1 MKSKKRFVQKPKKVK
16 NKKARNNN
24 FLKMPKVTSLKGAVR
39 DPRRINVFIDGK
51 FSFSLTI
58 TELADSKL
66 HQGQILTEAE
76 IAELRNL
83 SGLGKLYQQ
92 TLEYCFS
99 RPHSKKEIIDYL
111 ERKRLRRDISWKRF
125 EEHQLKMQNDPEYA
139 ARVKEIHQHTKEQN
153 QKIREIDF
161 TENNTYE
168 YRGAQKSNLPAKPS
182 DRITSEMIESVVSRL
197 ESQNYINDRDFAHY
211 FVENRHQNKGISTKR
226 LIQELKTKGVSNEI
240 IEQTLID
247 DDSGHLVRDEEVEIE
262 KTIKKQLRKTSDRQ
276 KLIAYLARQGFSYDL
291 IKTKLDQF
299 LSLEEEY
306 F

>member
-1 MKSKKRFVQKPKKVK
+1 
-16 NKKARNNN
+16 
-24 FLKMPKVTSLKGAVR
+24 MPTVTSLRGAVR
-39 DPRRINVFIDGK
+39 DPHRINVFLDGK
-51 FSFSLTI
+51 FSFSLTL

-66 HQGQILTEAE
+66 HQGQVLTDPEVE
-76 IAELRNL
+76 RLRNL

-139 ARVKEIHQHTKEQN
+139 AKVKEIRRHTKDQN

-168 YRGAQKSNLPAKPS
+168 YRGTKKTNLPTKPA
-182 DRITSEMIESVVSRL
+182 DRITSEMIQEVVSRL
-197 ESQNYINDRDFAHY
+197 EAQNYINDQDFARY
-211 FVENRHQNKGISTKR
+211 FIENRHQNKGISTKR
-226 LIQELKTKGVSNEI
+226 LVQELKIKGIDSDI
-240 IEQTLID
+240 IEQAMFDQGTGNL
-247 DDSGHLVRDEEVEIE
+247 LRDEEVEIE
-262 KTIKKQLRKTSDRQ
+262 KMIKKQLRKTSDRQ
-276 KLIAYLARQGFSYDL
+276 KIIAYLARQGFSYDL

-299 LSLEEEY
+299 LSTEEEY

>member
-1 MKSKKRFVQKPKKVK
+1 
-16 NKKARNNN
+16 
-24 FLKMPKVTSLKGAVR
+24 MPTVTSLRGAVR
-39 DPRRINVFIDGK
+39 DPHRINVFLDGK
-51 FSFSLTI
+51 FSFSLTL

-66 HQGQILTEAE
+66 HQGQVLTDPEVE
-76 IAELRNL
+76 RLRNL

-139 ARVKEIHQHTKEQN
+139 ARVKEIRQHTKDQN

-168 YRGAQKSNLPAKPS
+168 YRGAKKTNLPTKPA
-182 DRITSEMIESVVSRL
+182 DRITPEMIQEVVSRL
-197 ESQNYINDRDFAHY
+197 ESQNYINDQDFARY
-211 FVENRHQNKGISTKR
+211 FIENRHQNKGISTKR
-226 LIQELKTKGVSNEI
+226 LIQELKIKGIDNNI
-240 IEQTLID
+240 IEQAMFDQGTGNL
-247 DDSGHLVRDEEVEIE
+247 LRDEEVEIE
-262 KTIKKQLRKTSDRQ
+262 KMIKKQLRKTSDRQ
-276 KLIAYLARQGFSYDL
+276 KIIAYLARQGFSYDL
-291 IKTKLDQF
+291 IKTKLDQY
-299 LSLEEEY
+299 LTTEEESTEKEY

>member
-1 MKSKKRFVQKPKKVK
+1 
-16 NKKARNNN
+16 
-24 FLKMPKVTSLKGAVR
+24 MPTVTSLRGAVR
-39 DPRRINVFIDGK
+39 DPHRINVFLDGK
-51 FSFSLTI
+51 FSFSLTL

-66 HQGQILTEAE
+66 HQGQVLTDPEVE
-76 IAELRNL
+76 RLRNL

-139 ARVKEIHQHTKEQN
+139 AKVKEIRRHTKDQN

-168 YRGAQKSNLPAKPS
+168 YGGTKKTNLPTKPA
-182 DRITSEMIESVVSRL
+182 DRITPEMIQEVVSRL
-197 ESQNYINDRDFAHY
+197 ESQNYINDQDFARY
-211 FVENRHQNKGISTKR
+211 FIENRHQNKGISTKR
-226 LIQELKTKGVSNEI
+226 LIQELKIKGIDSDI
-240 IEQTLID
+240 IEQAIFDQGTGNFL
-247 DDSGHLVRDEEVEIE
+247 RDEEVEIE
-262 KTIKKQLRKTSDRQ
+262 KMIKKQLRKTSDRQ
-276 KLIAYLARQGFSYDL
+276 KIIAYLARQGFSYDL
-291 IKTKLDQF
+291 IKAKLDQF
-299 LSLEEEY
+299 LSTEEEY

>member
-1 MKSKKRFVQKPKKVK
+1 
-16 NKKARNNN
+16 
-24 FLKMPKVTSLKGAVR
+24 MPTVTSLRGAVR
-39 DPRRINVFIDGK
+39 DPHRINVFLNGK
-51 FSFSLTI
+51 FNFSLTL

-66 HQGQILTEAE
+66 HQGQVLTDPEVE
-76 IAELRNL
+76 RLRNL

-139 ARVKEIHQHTKEQN
+139 ARVKEIRQHTKDQN

-168 YRGAQKSNLPAKPS
+168 YRGTKKTNLPTKPA
-182 DRITSEMIESVVSRL
+182 DRITPEMIQEVVSRL
-197 ESQNYINDRDFAHY
+197 ESQNYINDQDFARY
-211 FVENRHQNKGISTKR
+211 FIENRHQNKGISTKR
-226 LIQELKTKGVSNEI
+226 LIQELKIKGIDNNI
-240 IEQTLID
+240 IEQAMFCQGTGNL
-247 DDSGHLVRDEEVEIE
+247 LRDEGVEIE
-262 KTIKKQLRKTSDRQ
+262 KMIKKQLRKTSDRQ
-276 KLIAYLARQGFSYDL
+276 KIIAYLARQGFSYDL

-299 LSLEEEY
+299 LSAEEESTEEEY

>member
-1 MKSKKRFVQKPKKVK
+1 
-16 NKKARNNN
+16 
-24 FLKMPKVTSLKGAVR
+24 MPKVTSLKGAVR
-39 DPRRINVFIDGK
+39 DPRRINVFINGK
-51 FSFSLTI
+51 FSFSLTL

-66 HQGQILTEAE
+66 HQGQTLTESE

-125 EEHQLKMQNDPEYA
+125 EEHQLKIQNDPEYA

-168 YRGAQKSNLPAKPS
+168 YSGAQKSNLPTKPS
-182 DRITSEMIESVVSRL
+182 DRITPEIIESVVSRL
-197 ESQNYINDRDFAHY
+197 ESQNYINDRDFARY
-211 FVENRHQNKGISTKR
+211 FIENRHQNKGISTKR
-226 LIQELKTKGVSNEI
+226 LIQELKNKGISSEI
-240 IEQTLID
+240 IEQALID
-247 DDSGHLVRDEEVEIE
+247 GDSGSLIRDEEEEIE
-262 KTIKKQLRKTSDRQ
+262 KMIKKQLRKTSDRQ
-276 KLIAYLARQGFSYDL
+276 KIIAYLARQGFSYDL
-291 IKTKLDQF
+291 IKTKLGQF
-299 LSLEEEY
+299 LSTEEEN

>member
-1 MKSKKRFVQKPKKVK
+1 MST
-16 NKKARNNN
+16 
-24 FLKMPKVTSLKGAVR
+24 VTSLRGAIR
-39 DPRRINVFIDGK
+39 DPHRINVFLDGK
-51 FSFSLTI
+51 FSFSLTL

-66 HQGQILTEAE
+66 HQGQVLTDPEVE
-76 IAELRNL
+76 RLRNL

-125 EEHQLKMQNDPEYA
+125 EEYQLKIQNDPEYA
-139 ARVKEIHQHTKEQN
+139 ARVKKIRQHTKEQN

-168 YRGAQKSNLPAKPS
+168 YRGTKKTNLPTKPA
-182 DRITSEMIESVVSRL
+182 DRITSEMIQEVVSRL
-197 ESQNYINDRDFAHY
+197 ESQNYINDQDFARY
-211 FVENRHQNKGISTKR
+211 FIENRHQNKGISTKR
-226 LIQELKTKGVSNEI
+226 LIQELKIKGIDSDI
-240 IEQTLID
+240 IEQAMFDQGTGNLF
-247 DDSGHLVRDEEVEIE
+247 RDEEVEIE
-262 KTIKKQLRKTSDRQ
+262 KMIKKQLRKTSDRQ
-276 KLIAYLARQGFSYDL
+276 KIIAYLARQGFSYDL

-299 LSLEEEY
+299 LSAEEESTEEEY

>member
-1 MKSKKRFVQKPKKVK
+1 
-16 NKKARNNN
+16 
-24 FLKMPKVTSLKGAVR
+24 MPTVTNLRGAVR
-39 DPRRINVFIDGK
+39 DPHRINVFLDGK
-51 FSFSLTI
+51 FSFSLTL

-66 HQGQILTEAE
+66 YQGQVLTDPEVE
-76 IAELRNL
+76 RLRNL

-139 ARVKEIHQHTKEQN
+139 ARVKEIRQHTKDQN

-168 YRGAQKSNLPAKPS
+168 YRGTKKTNLPTKPA
-182 DRITSEMIESVVSRL
+182 DRITSEMIQEVVSRL
-197 ESQNYINDRDFAHY
+197 ESQNYINDQDFARY
-211 FVENRHQNKGISTKR
+211 FIENRHQNKGISTKR
-226 LIQELKTKGVSNEI
+226 LIQELKIKGIDSDI
-240 IEQTLID
+240 IEQAIFDQGTGNFL
-247 DDSGHLVRDEEVEIE
+247 RDEEVEIE
-262 KTIKKQLRKTSDRQ
+262 KMIKKQLRKTSDRQ
-276 KLIAYLARQGFSYDL
+276 KIIAYLARQGFSYDL
-291 IKTKLDQF
+291 IKSKLDQF
-299 LSLEEEY
+299 LSAEEESTEEEY

>member
-1 MKSKKRFVQKPKKVK
+1 
-16 NKKARNNN
+16 
-24 FLKMPKVTSLKGAVR
+24 MPKVTSLKGAVR

>member
-1 MKSKKRFVQKPKKVK
+1 
-16 NKKARNNN
+16 
-24 FLKMPKVTSLKGAVR
+24 MPTITNLRGAVR
-39 DPRRINVFIDGK
+39 DPHRINVFLDGK
-51 FSFSLTI
+51 FSFSLTL

-66 HQGQILTEAE
+66 HQGQVLTDPEVE
-76 IAELRNL
+76 RLRNL

-125 EEHQLKMQNDPEYA
+125 EEHQLKIQNDPEYA
-139 ARVKEIHQHTKEQN
+139 ARVKEIRQHTKDQN

-168 YRGAQKSNLPAKPS
+168 YRGVQKSNLPTKPA
-182 DRITSEMIESVVSRL
+182 DRITSEMIQEVVSRL
-197 ESQNYINDRDFAHY
+197 ESQNYINDQDFARY
-211 FVENRHQNKGISTKR
+211 FIENRHQNKGISTKR
-226 LIQELKTKGVSNEI
+226 LIQELKIKGIDNNI
-240 IEQTLID
+240 IEQAMFCQGTGNL
-247 DDSGHLVRDEEVEIE
+247 LRDEEVEIE
-262 KTIKKQLRKTSDRQ
+262 KMIKKQLRKTPDRQ
-276 KLIAYLARQGFSYDL
+276 KIIAYLARQGFSYDL

-299 LSLEEEY
+299 LSTEEEY

>member
-1 MKSKKRFVQKPKKVK
+1 
-16 NKKARNNN
+16 
-24 FLKMPKVTSLKGAVR
+24 MPTVTSLRGAVR
-39 DPRRINVFIDGK
+39 DPHRINVFLDGK
-51 FSFSLTI
+51 FSFSLTL

-66 HQGQILTEAE
+66 HQGQVLTDPDVER
-76 IAELRNL
+76 LRNL

-139 ARVKEIHQHTKEQN
+139 ARVKEIRQHTKEQN

-168 YRGAQKSNLPAKPS
+168 YRGVQKSNLPTKPA
-182 DRITSEMIESVVSRL
+182 DRITSEMIQEVVSRL
-197 ESQNYINDRDFAHY
+197 ESQNYINDQDFARY
-211 FVENRHQNKGISTKR
+211 FIENRHQNKGISTKR
-226 LIQELKTKGVSNEI
+226 LIQELKIKGIDSDI
-240 IEQTLID
+240 IEQAMFDQGTGNLF
-247 DDSGHLVRDEEVEIE
+247 RDEEVEIE
-262 KTIKKQLRKTSDRQ
+262 KMIKKQLRKTSDRQ
-276 KLIAYLARQGFSYDL
+276 KIIAYLARQGFSYDL

-299 LSLEEEY
+299 LSAEEESTEEEY